1 MFEGVDEGHVEINEK
16 ETKELHYFYNREE
29 RLAKAPQNVRD
40 YYEGRYKPVRGI
52 KIFFTKQNR
61 YIFIA
66 LLIFV
71 AAAFIY
77 NGLNGTRKYSKI
89 NELDCEISAFSYED
103 QIYTSLSLKR
113 NVKSKKIEPQKVDA
127 QFFLVDAD
135 NQVVAKENHSIIY
148 SEGEQ
153 FIRFKN
159 SDFEIVRVDVIIN
172 VDNQENEISCKV
184 KR

>member
-1 MFEGVDEGHVEINEK
+1 MFEGVDEGHIEEK
-16 ETKELHYFYNREE
+16 ENNTKELHYFYNREE
-29 RLAKAPQNVRD
+29 RLANAPQNVKD
-40 YYEGRYKPVRGI
+40 YYAGRMKPVRGI
-52 KIFFTKQNR
+52 RIFLTKQNR
-61 YIFIA
+61 YIFFA
-66 LLIFV
+66 LIFLV
-71 AAAFIY
+71 GAAFIY
-77 NGLNGTRKYSKI
+77 NGLNSNRKYAKI
-89 NELDCEISAFSYED
+89 NELDCEVSSFAYED

-113 NVKSKKIEPQKVDA
+113 NIKSKKNSPQKVDA

-172 VDNQENEISCKV
+172 VDGQESEITCKV

>member
-1 MFEGVDEGHVEINEK
+1 MFEGVDEGHIQESEK
-16 ETKELHYFYNREE
+16 NTSELHYFYNREE
-29 RLAKAPQNVRD
+29 RLANAPQNVKD
-40 YYEGRYKPVRGI
+40 YYEGRNKPVRGI
-52 KIFFTKQNR
+52 RIFFTKQNR

-66 LLIFV
+66 LIVFC

-77 NGLNGTRKYSKI
+77 NGLNNTRSYAKI
-89 NELDCEISAFSYED
+89 NELDCEVSAFSYED
-103 QIYTSLSLKR
+103 QIYTSLTLKR
-113 NVKSKKIEPQKVDA
+113 NVKSKKVNPQKVTA

-135 NQVVAKENHSIIY
+135 NQIVAKDTQSMIY

-153 FIRFKN
+153 YLRLKN

-172 VDNQENEISCKV
+172 VDNEENEISCKV